1 MLIAILIRI
10 INILSQFIV
19 LVVIAKI
26 ILSYFMDPY
35 HPIRR
40 TLDNLV
46 EPMLAPIRRVV
57 PLIGMFDFSPLVLI
71 ILVQILSSVIIRFL
85 ITLS

>member
-1 MLIAILIRI
+1 VISILIQLI
-10 INILSQFIV
+10 SILSQFIV
-19 LVVIAKI
+19 LLVIVKI

-35 HPIRR
+35 HPVRR
-40 TLDNLV
+40 SLDNLV

-71 ILVQILSSVIIRFL
+71 ILVQILSSALIRFL
-85 ITLS
+85 IVLS

>member
-1 MLIAILIRI
+1 MAIAILVRL

-19 LVVIAKI
+19 LLVIVKV

-35 HPIRR
+35 HPVRR

-57 PLIGMFDFSPLVLI
+57 PLIGMFDFSPLILI
-71 ILVQILSSVIIRFL
+71 ILVQILSSVLISFL
-85 ITLS
+85 YTLR

>member
-1 MLIAILIRI
+1 MVISVLIQL

-19 LVVIAKI
+19 LVVIVKV

-35 HPIRR
+35 HPVRR

-57 PLIGMFDFSPLVLI
+57 PLIGMFDFSPLILI
-71 ILVQILSSVIIRFL
+71 ILVQILSSVLVRFL
-85 ITLS
+85 FTLR

>member
-1 MLIAILIRI
+1 MAIAILVRLIS
-10 INILSQFIV
+10 ILSQSIV
-19 LVVIAKI
+19 LLVIVNV

-57 PLIGMFDFSPLVLI
+57 PLIGMFDFSPLILI
-71 ILVQILSSVIIRFL
+71 ILVQILSSVLISFL
-85 ITLS
+85 YTLR

>member
-1 MLIAILIRI
+1 LV
-10 INILSQFIV
+10 IV
-19 LVVIAKI
+19 KI

-35 HPIRR
+35 HPVRR

-71 ILVQILSSVIIRFL
+71 ILVQILSSALIRFL
-85 ITLS
+85 IALS

>member
-1 MLIAILIRI
+1 MVISVVVRL
-10 INILSQFIV
+10 INIISQFIV
-19 LVVIAKI
+19 LLVIVKV

-35 HPIRR
+35 HPVRQ

-57 PLIGMFDFSPLVLI
+57 PLIGMFDFSPIILI
-71 ILVQILSSVIIRFL
+71 ILVQILSSVLISFL
-85 ITLS
+85 YTLR

>member
-1 MLIAILIRI
+1 M
-10 INILSQFIV
+10 INILILFIHAIFQLLFW
-19 LVVIAKI
+19 LVIISV

-40 TLDNLV
+40 SIDSVV

-57 PLIGMFDFSPLVLI
+57 PLVGMIDFSPFVLI
-71 ILVQILSSVIIRFL
+71 LLIQLLRNLITRFL
-85 ITLS
+85 ISL

>member
-1 MLIAILIRI
+1 MLISILIQL
-10 INILSQFIV
+10 INVLSQFIV
-19 LVVIAKI
+19 LLVIVKI

-35 HPIRR
+35 HPVRR
-40 TLDNLV
+40 ALDNLV

-71 ILVQILSSVIIRFL
+71 ILVQILSSALIRFL
-85 ITLS
+85 VVLS

>member
-1 MLIAILIRI
+1 MVISVLIQL

-19 LVVIAKI
+19 LVVIVKV

-35 HPIRR
+35 HPVRR

-57 PLIGMFDFSPLVLI
+57 PLIGMFDFSPLILI
-71 ILVQILSSVIIRFL
+71 ILVQILSSVLIRFL
-85 ITLS
+85 FTLR

>member
-1 MLIAILIRI
+1 MSVLIQL
-10 INILSQFIV
+10 INIISQFIV
-19 LVVIAKI
+19 LLVIVKV

-35 HPIRR
+35 HPVRR

-57 PLIGMFDFSPLVLI
+57 PLIGMFDFSPLILI
-71 ILVQILSSVIIRFL
+71 ILVQILSSVLIRFL

>member
-1 MLIAILIRI
+1 MVVSILIQLI
-10 INILSQFIV
+10 SILSQFIV
-19 LVVIAKI
+19 LLVIVKI

-35 HPIRR
+35 HPVRR

-71 ILVQILSSVIIRFL
+71 ILVQILSSALIRFL
-85 ITLS
+85 IYLS